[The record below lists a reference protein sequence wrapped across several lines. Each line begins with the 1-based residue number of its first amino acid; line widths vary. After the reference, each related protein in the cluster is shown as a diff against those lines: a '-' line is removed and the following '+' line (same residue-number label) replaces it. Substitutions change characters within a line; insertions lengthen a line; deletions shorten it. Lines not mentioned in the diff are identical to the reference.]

1 MGKKWEVSLMLPEEL
16 WVLLGEGDS
25 AGSLAATQLLLA
37 LWGRALKSEHGKTH
51 FLCNFNL
58 SASSESQTQTE
69 GDQKS

>member
-1 MGKKWEVSLMLPEEL
+1 MLPGEL

-37 LWGRALKSEHGKTH
+37 LLRSRRQSLWGQALKSEHRKTH
-51 FLCNFNL
+51 FLCNLNL
-58 SASSESQTQTE
+58 SASPESQTQTE